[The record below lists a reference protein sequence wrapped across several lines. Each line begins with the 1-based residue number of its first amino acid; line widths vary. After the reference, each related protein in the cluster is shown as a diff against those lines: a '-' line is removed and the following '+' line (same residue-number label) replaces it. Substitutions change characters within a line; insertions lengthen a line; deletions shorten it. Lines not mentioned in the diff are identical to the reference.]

1 MTTTYSEPRHARS
14 GNRRL
19 IAIVGVAILLVL
31 GAGAAV
37 TFWPAANEP
46 LNAASTSSA
55 APSELTFSIGTV
67 SGASSA
73 PVQAPIRVAGAEGLG
88 SATLRLTYDPAVV
101 KVTGVAKGDLAA
113 STLTYHHEP
122 ATGALTMLLTT
133 PRAAGIAGDGVY
145 AIVTLEAVEGAMGR
159 SAPLTL
165 AVASAASS
173 EASAL
178 DAAATSG
185 SFRNGVPG
193 DVSGNG
199 VVDAQDY
206 DLLSRHLVGEPVSIL
221 ALNADLDGDGKVT
234 DLDALK
240 LIQQLEPSSS

>member
-1 MTTTYSEPRHARS
+1 MSTTYTEPRHSRI

-19 IAIVGVAILLVL
+19 VTIVGIAILLAL

-37 TFWPAANEP
+37 TFWPSGGFGATTEP
-46 LNAASTSSA
+46 AGASD
-55 APSELTFSIGTV
+55 LTFTIGTI
-67 SGASSA
+67 SGASGA
-73 PVQAPIRVAGAEGLG
+73 PVQAPIRVSGADGLG
-88 SATLRLTYDPAVV
+88 SATLKLTYDATVV
-101 KVTGVAKGDLAA
+101 KVASVAKGDLAD

-122 ATGALTMLLTT
+122 STGSLAMLLTT
-133 PRAAGIAGDGVY
+133 PRASGIEGSGVY
-145 AIVTLEAVEGAMGR
+145 AVVTLEAVEGAMGK

-173 EASAL
+173 EASAIE
-178 DAAATSG
+178 ATATSG

-206 DLLSRHLVGEPVSIL
+206 DLLSRYLVGEPVTIL

-240 LIQQLEPSSS
+240 LHQQLSG